1 MTTRTQGCDVRAI
14 AMQPEQLDAFYRDNL
29 PFVRQYVARRL
40 DDPSDVADVTADIF
54 LRVIR
59 SAASYRAGLG
69 PPRAWLTGIARNPVA
84 EHRQVDAHHD
94 IATRR
99 LGGRRWLDEDSADR
113 IVQRVAAEADARA
126 LLSLIAELPTSLRSV
141 VELVA
146 VDGLAVADAAA
157 VLGISAGAARVR
169 YHRARR
175 RRRGDRRW
183 RHGRTT
189 DARLRGLGRER

>member
-1 MTTRTQGCDVRAI
+1 
-14 AMQPEQLDAFYRDNL
+14 MQPDQIDAFYRDNL

-40 DDPSDVADVTADIF
+40 DDPCDVADVTADIF
-54 LRVIR
+54 LRVVR
-59 SAASYRAGLG
+59 SAASYRAHLG
-69 PPRAWLTGIARNPVA
+69 QPRAWLTGIARNAVA
-84 EHRQVDAHHD
+84 EHRRVGAQHD
-94 IATRR
+94 VAIRR

-126 LLSLIAELPTSLRSV
+126 LLSQIAGLPTSLRSV

-157 VLGISAGAARVR
+157 VLNISAGAARVR

-175 RRRGDRRW
+175 LLHDSPTCPRQEV
-183 RHGRTT
+183 
-189 DARLRGLGRER
+189 AP